1 MQFNDYLPI
10 GFEEESLKEK
20 MKQLNIDM
28 NRELYR
34 EICKEVD
41 NIPIFLKD
49 WWMDAVCGKDRW
61 DAFIVGSGNSVQAI
75 MPYYLHKDR
84 RGFNSITNPILTQ
97 FQGIWYNYD
106 NNQNHIKR
114 LKYDKKVINKII
126 DELEE
131 LKVDRFDQSFNYM
144 VTNLLPFRWRGF
156 RQKVGYT
163 YVIDM
168 INDES
173 MVYNNFE
180 NRIKSDIKKASNKVT
195 IKTNCS
201 IENVYKTVE
210 KTFKRQNKVPAYSI
224 DLLKRIDKACEVH
237 NCRKIFY
244 AVDCNERIHSVVYI
258 VWDNESA
265 YYLLGGSDPEL
276 RDSGANSLLIY
287 KAIKYTSEHVARFDF
302 EGSVIESVEHYFRGF
317 GAVQKPYYSVSRTYS
332 TKYKIIEALRYVLK
346 NGEI

>member
-173 MVYNNFE
+173 RVYNNFE

-195 IKTNCS
+195 IKKNSS
-201 IENVYKTVE
+201 IEDV
-210 KTFKRQNKVPAYSI
+210 
-224 DLLKRIDKACEVH
+224 
-237 NCRKIFY
+237 
-244 AVDCNERIHSVVYI
+244 
-258 VWDNESA
+258 
-265 YYLLGGSDPEL
+265 
-276 RDSGANSLLIY
+276 
-287 KAIKYTSEHVARFDF
+287 
-302 EGSVIESVEHYFRGF
+302 
-317 GAVQKPYYSVSRTYS
+317 
-332 TKYKIIEALRYVLK
+332 
-346 NGEI
+346 